1 MPNKKSLNNKLKEMG
16 FTPQE
21 HSVKNGKKKK
31 HLLWVNEDLKKRGC
45 PFATHGECLGSH
57 DSGRENFHLD
67 KLSKNIENWKTMV
80 ESAGSK

>member
-31 HLLWVNEDLKKRGC
+31 HLLWVNEDLKNRGC
-45 PFATHGECLGSH
+45 PFSTHGECLGTH
-57 DSGRENFHLD
+57 DKGREEFYLER
-67 KLSKNIENWKTMV
+67 LSKNIDRWE
-80 ESAGSK
+80 AASK